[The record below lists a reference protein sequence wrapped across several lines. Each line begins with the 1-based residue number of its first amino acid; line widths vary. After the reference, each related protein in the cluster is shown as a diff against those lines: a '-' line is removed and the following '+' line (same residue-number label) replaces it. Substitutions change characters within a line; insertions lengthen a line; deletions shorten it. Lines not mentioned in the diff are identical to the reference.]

1 MGNHMNKLDK
11 LSVDEKTVLCQL
23 AEVKRKTNDLQTARF
38 YYELVAKQMLAKNA
52 KHGGQEENLCYI
64 YYLLSKVCL
73 LGKELLL
80 SEKYNRKAETIAQ
93 KMNDQPRIAEL
104 LDIRGDIRRLEG
116 KYEQAIEDLEK
127 SLQIKFQ
134 IVGASDR
141 STGYTYYKL
150 GKVYFEQSKY
160 DQAMSLY
167 HKAMDTR
174 KNSFDEDDAELHH
187 DVGLA
192 YSRLLLYDK
201 AEKMFNKALNI
212 KSNLPETNEK
222 SIGNSCHCL
231 GVIYYRQSKY
241 EMALRM
247 HQRVLAIMIKS
258 PGKNHSGFARS
269 YFQLGVT
276 YFKLAKYDEALDM
289 HKRAL
294 HLWPQ
299 MGKGY
304 QVNVAAS
311 FEKLG
316 ITYHHLCRYVDAISA
331 FEKALKIWCE
341 LYGSQHMKVA
351 TSYNNIGIAYG
362 RLSQHD
368 KAIDM
373 YEKTMKILIHL
384 GREGLAQMAI
394 VSSNLNKILNE
405 QNKEDNH
412 FRHNTATRVR
422 ICDHSCSTTV
432 QRPKSYPTETENK
445 NCESRTKFCHMES
458 SIDDDE
464 ESSID
469 HYEKMGDISSLGCL
483 DNNHE
488 ENRAF
493 DLYASMRSITST
505 ESLNDNHGENRVHN
519 YENDHF
525 QAFVKTLKEGECRSN
540 FTRIMIFGPDNV
552 GKSSIMKLFTE
563 EGLPCGMAQTNIT
576 GNTNKM
582 LNEIFYNICNKTVCD
597 YRNSVN
603 NKIFDAVE
611 RIRQKNFMSNN
622 DGGSESNQAF
632 NNVPSS
638 SPNKEMDSS
647 IARNKMQHHLG
658 SSSFLIADSKPLLK
672 ESINLDSQ
680 SNPLDQSIDSNG
692 ESVFLWQHADTP
704 LMASLQI
711 NFLDIYKEL
720 CQRQLQM
727 SNLADTEDCQYGKL
741 WDFGGHSIYNVTHQ
755 PFISA
760 NGIYILVFNIAHNIN
775 DKIVKRDGFISD
787 MTYLQVVQ
795 EWLTSIIGTNSCRE
809 KIQAKRDQHTEEYC
823 LPVVIL
829 VASHA
834 DKIERELEQIRRFKR
849 FEQALISNLPA
860 YRCNIY
866 SSQIIFNCNPK
877 DNCQSVVEQ
886 RRECCRRLHHIINK
900 LATSISFIRNAVPIR
915 WYVTAEIMYVIAN
928 KRLEQEPSCASS
940 NGLEKGRKIVRE
952 EEVRQLA
959 RDYGLYENDED
970 LRSMLQYLHDLGE
983 IVYCPT
989 GTVDGIVVL
998 EVDWLLNIFRE
1009 TIYLD
1014 TCLSKTAT
1022 VIDDYRQAVI
1032 TGKISKKYFDYMLQ
1046 GFDLDEH
1053 DRELV
1058 LKLMVKYDII
1068 CPIQSDDKQNP
1079 LDQLYFVPYLLQP
1092 DVEYFDLARYTLSDW
1107 LYIGYARSDI
1117 PYISDSIYYS
1127 LLSSCSKEWNN
1138 SLVKLY
1144 HHGAKYYLKDSYSY
1158 IIIEKG
1164 QSHIGIQYYYQ
1175 NEHEDK
1181 DLRVIMKTVKEF
1193 IHIKRPQD
1201 LIRKKLTAIVKQRL
1215 PKFKSV
1221 DSGFYVSCIICQQF
1235 TRIEPDKKLNTC
1247 LSKSATVS
1255 YYYQQSVTIG
1265 KISKRYFDYMLQ
1277 GFNSYAYDK
1286 RLVLKLMVKY
1296 DIICPI
1302 QSDDRQ
1308 NSLDLL
1314 YFIPSLLQPD
1324 AEYFDLA
1331 KYTRSK

>member
-563 EGLPCGMAQTNIT
+563 EGLPC
-576 GNTNKM
+576 
-582 LNEIFYNICNKTVCD
+582 
-597 YRNSVN
+597 
-603 NKIFDAVE
+603 
-611 RIRQKNFMSNN
+611 
-622 DGGSESNQAF
+622 
-632 NNVPSS
+632 
-638 SPNKEMDSS
+638 
-647 IARNKMQHHLG
+647 
-658 SSSFLIADSKPLLK
+658 ADSKPLLK

-680 SNPLDQSIDSNG
+680 SNPLDQSIDRNG

-760 NGIYILVFNIAHNIN
+760 NDIYILVFNIAHNIN

-1032 TGKISKKYFDYMLQ
+1032 T
-1046 GFDLDEH
+1046 
-1053 DRELV
+1053 
-1058 LKLMVKYDII
+1058 
-1068 CPIQSDDKQNP
+1068 
-1079 LDQLYFVPYLLQP
+1079 
-1092 DVEYFDLARYTLSDW
+1092 ARYTLSDW

-1164 QSHIGIQYYYQ
+1164 QSHIGIQDYYQ

-1235 TRIEPDKKLNTC
+1235 TRIEPDKKLSNFNLVHC
-1247 LSKSATVS
+1247 IHCNLK
-1255 YYYQQSVTIG
+1255 
-1265 KISKRYFDYMLQ
+1265 
-1277 GFNSYAYDK
+1277 FNS
-1286 RLVLKLMVKY
+1286 LS
-1296 DIICPI
+1296 I
-1302 QSDDRQ
+1302 SDWM
-1308 NSLDLL
+1308 L
-1314 YFIPSLLQPD
+1314 Y
-1324 AEYFDLA
+1324 
-1331 KYTRSK
+1331 K